1 MSLIH
6 PEEAEGM
13 NIQEALKQW
22 GIALTGG
29 IACGK
34 STIASIIRQQG
45 CIALDADALSRAVV
59 EPGTEGLAMVAK
71 TFGPTV
77 LNSDGSMNRKVMR
90 ELVFQDPLRRQQLEA
105 IIHPRLQDET
115 QKVLETKGFFDN
127 PRIWFYEASLIYERD
142 RAADFKAV
150 WVAFCPMELQITRV
164 MDRDRCTRDMAEAI
178 LAAQMPAI
186 EKAKLADKVINTDCS
201 FSELEQ
207 RVREALLDL

>member
-1 MSLIH
+1 
-6 PEEAEGM
+6 M

-34 STIASIIRQQG
+34 SAIASIIRQQDI
-45 CIALDADALSRAVV
+45 IALDADALSRAVV
-59 EPGTEGLAMVAK
+59 EPGTEGLATVAK

-77 LNSDGSMNRKVMR
+77 LNSDGSLNRKVMR
-90 ELVFQDPLRRQQLEA
+90 ELIFQDPVRREQLEA

-115 QKVLETKGFFDN
+115 QKILEMKGFFDN
-127 PRIWFYEASLIYERD
+127 PRPWFYEASLIYERD

-150 WVAFCPMELQITRV
+150 WAAFCPMELQITRV

-186 EKAKLADKVINTDCS
+186 EKAKRADKVINTDCS

>member
-1 MSLIH
+1 
-6 PEEAEGM
+6 M

-45 CIALDADALSRAVV
+45 YIVLDADALSRAVV
-59 EPGTEGLAMVAK
+59 EPGTEGLAAVAK

-90 ELVFQDPLRRQQLEA
+90 ELVFQDPVRREQLEA

-115 QKVLETKGFFDN
+115 LKILQTKGFFDN
-127 PRIWFYEASLIYERD
+127 PRPWFYEASLIYERD

-150 WVAFCPMELQITRV
+150 WAAFCPMELQITRV
-164 MDRDRCTRDMAEAI
+164 MDRDRCTRDLAEAI

-186 EKAKLADKVINTDCS
+186 EIAKRADKVINTDCS

>member
-1 MSLIH
+1 
-6 PEEAEGM
+6 M
-13 NIQEALKQW
+13 NIQEVLKQW

-45 CIALDADALSRAVV
+45 TIALDADALSRAVV
-59 EPGTEGLAMVAK
+59 EPGTEGLATVAK

-90 ELVFQDPLRRQQLEA
+90 ELVFQDPIRRQQLEA

-115 QKVLETKGFFDN
+115 RKILETKGFFDS

>member
-1 MSLIH
+1 
-6 PEEAEGM
+6 M

-45 CIALDADALSRAVV
+45 YIALDADALSRAVV
-59 EPGTEGLAMVAK
+59 EPGTEGLATVAK

-90 ELVFQDPLRRQQLEA
+90 ELVFQDPVRRQQLEA

-115 QKVLETKGFFDN
+115 QKILETKGFFDN

>member
-1 MSLIH
+1 
-6 PEEAEGM
+6 M

-45 CIALDADALSRAVV
+45 IIVLDADALSRAVV
-59 EPGTEGLAMVAK
+59 EPGTEGLATVAK

-90 ELVFQDPLRRQQLEA
+90 ELVFQDPVRRQQLEA

-115 QKVLETKGFFDN
+115 QKILETKGFFEN
-127 PRIWFYEASLIYERD
+127 PRTWFYEASLIYERD